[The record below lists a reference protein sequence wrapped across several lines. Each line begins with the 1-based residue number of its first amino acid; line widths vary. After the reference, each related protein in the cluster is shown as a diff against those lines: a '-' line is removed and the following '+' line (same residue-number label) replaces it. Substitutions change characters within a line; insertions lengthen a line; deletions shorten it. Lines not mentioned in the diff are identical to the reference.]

1 MLNKITT
8 FIPRFNKGFE
18 AMGAVKRPKDTRNLG
33 ELVSTIQHFSSG
45 VKEMPDIKKINP
57 RHLGLFADTLE
68 LAQRHEMMNG
78 NINFNA
84 KFSNGKTILEQLLQK
99 MAAASK
105 NNHKGLD
112 FASDV
117 INNTDTIVS
126 KRFLA
131 ELSASDVLE
140 KAETSGKFE
149 AARALIPDIAKS
161 TLKPPYFVN
170 NSLDD
175 FMLFI
180 KILTSPNAK
189 TDKVA
194 LLKNF
199 ADTVSKS
206 FKTNKQI
213 DVAKFVN
220 SNAPLERTAEN
231 IKTLEQLAP
240 IEKNLDVTDFV
251 LNNVNLK

>member
-33 ELVSTIQHFSSG
+33 EIVSTIQHFSSG
-45 VKEMPDIKKINP
+45 IKEMPDIKKINP

-68 LAQRHEMMNG
+68 LAQRHEMLNG

-117 INNTDTIVS
+117 INNTDTIAS

-161 TLKPPYFVN
+161 TLKPPYFV
-170 NSLDD
+170 
-175 FMLFI
+175 
-180 KILTSPNAK
+180 